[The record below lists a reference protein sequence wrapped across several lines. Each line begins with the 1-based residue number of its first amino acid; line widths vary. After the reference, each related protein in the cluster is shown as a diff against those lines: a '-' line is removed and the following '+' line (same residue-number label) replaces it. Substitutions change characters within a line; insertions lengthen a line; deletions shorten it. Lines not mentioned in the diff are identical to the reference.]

1 MMNEKQKQGRDLM
14 DSFLKLADNFDDDK
28 KNDQIEEQDAQEGQ
42 DENE

>member
-1 MMNEKQKQGRDLM
+1 M

-28 KNDQIEEQDAQEGQ
+28 KNDQIEEQDGQ

>member
-1 MMNEKQKQGRDLM
+1 MNEKQKQGRDLM
-14 DSFLKLADNFDDDK
+14 DSFLMLADNFDDDK